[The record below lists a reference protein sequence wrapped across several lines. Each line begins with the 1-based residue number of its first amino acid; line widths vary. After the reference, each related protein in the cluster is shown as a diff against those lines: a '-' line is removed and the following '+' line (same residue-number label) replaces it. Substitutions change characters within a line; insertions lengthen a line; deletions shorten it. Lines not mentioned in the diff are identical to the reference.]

1 MKQRHWL
8 NFIDGKWCDSDARFE
23 LLNPATNQSIGT
35 IAKASVSDAAAALA
49 AARRCADSR
58 LLSSVRPAERV
69 KWMTRIAQEIRVLAG
84 EGAHVLCAENGKT
97 VPEALDEF
105 LEAARYFEYYGGMAD
120 KIEGVSIPLGNG
132 YIDFTV
138 FDPMGVS
145 LQIVPWNF
153 PVSICA
159 RALAPALAAGNAV
172 VVKSPELSPLG
183 ICVLF
188 EAIERAGLPDGAVNL
203 LCGSGREIGS
213 YLAARREVDQ
223 IVFTGSVPT
232 GQTILKLAA
241 ENATPCVMEL
251 GGKSAAL
258 VFPDADLDQLI
269 ASVRMGIF
277 FNAGQVCSAMSRLVV
292 HRSIYDTV
300 VSRVEDLATGL
311 SVGNGADGNDLT
323 PVITA
328 RQLNHIQQM
337 CQRAQQEGAVLVTGG
352 EALSDS
358 QGNFLRP
365 TIFKDV
371 SPEMN
376 IAQEEVFGPVLV
388 IMPFDDEP
396 EAITIANS
404 TAFGLVAGVFT
415 QDLNKAMRCAR
426 LLRSGQVF
434 VNEWYA
440 GGIEVPFGGVGLSGY
455 GRERGQEALYSYVRT
470 KNVAIKV
477 AGE

>member
-1 MKQRHWL
+1 
-8 NFIDGKWCDSDARFE
+8 
-23 LLNPATNQSIGT
+23 
-35 IAKASVSDAAAALA
+35 
-49 AARRCADSR
+49 
-58 LLSSVRPAERV
+58 
-69 KWMTRIAQEIRVLAG
+69 
-84 EGAHVLCAENGKT
+84 
-97 VPEALDEF
+97 
-105 LEAARYFEYYGGMAD
+105 
-120 KIEGVSIPLGNG
+120 
-132 YIDFTV
+132 
-138 FDPMGVS
+138 
-145 LQIVPWNF
+145 
-153 PVSICA
+153 
-159 RALAPALAAGNAV
+159 
-172 VVKSPELSPLG
+172 
-183 ICVLF
+183 
-188 EAIERAGLPDGAVNL
+188 
-203 LCGSGREIGS
+203 
-213 YLAARREVDQ
+213 
-223 IVFTGSVPT
+223 
-232 GQTILKLAA
+232 
-241 ENATPCVMEL
+241 MEL

-258 VFPDADLDQLI
+258 VFPDADLDQLM

-292 HRSIYDTV
+292 HRSIYETV
-300 VSRVEDLATGL
+300 VSRVKDLALGL

-328 RQLNHIQQM
+328 RQLDQIQQM

-358 QGNFLRP
+358 QGNFLLP

-388 IMPFDDEP
+388 IIPFDDES